1 MLYEIT
7 LTTVE
12 KLERTINRHLRK
24 WLGVPP
30 SFTTVGLYSRTAK
43 LQLPFTSLVE
53 EFKVSKSRLVMTLKE
68 CRDYKVR
75 TGRKWSA
82 SKTVSEAERR
92 LRHKDIV
99 GTVAVGRQGFGTSK
113 S

>member
-1 MLYEIT
+1 MNAYYSTIKRLRRSASDERRLFHDKKKENWKNSKLAKVACDDT
-7 LTTVE
+7 E
-12 KLERTINRHLRK
+12 K
-24 WLGVPP
+24 
-30 SFTTVGLYSRTAK
+30 S
-43 LQLPFTSLVE
+43 
-53 EFKVSKSRLVMTLKE
+53 
-68 CRDYKVR
+68 RDYKVRTADVQVR

-82 SKTVSEAERR
+82 SKAVSEAESR